1 MIRRL
6 WNEDSV
12 THHGKHFKVGGL
24 GASIKPKRAGGP
36 PIWVGGDVIAAV
48 KRAAKLNCPWIA
60 PPTMTFQEITERV
73 EVYKKTSAEI
83 SGRFV
88 NEQPIIREV
97 AIGKTKAE
105 ALRVARHALLS
116 KYESYA
122 SWGQTATKEQVS
134 LSDTFDEFIK
144 DRFIIGDE
152 FEVADEVARYKDCL
166 LYTSPSPRD

>member
-1 MIRRL
+1 
-6 WNEDSV
+6 
-12 THHGKHFKVGGL
+12 
-24 GASIKPKRAGGP
+24 
-36 PIWVGGDVIAAV
+36 
-48 KRAAKLNCPWIA
+48 
-60 PPTMTFQEITERV
+60 MTFQEITERV

-105 ALRVARHALLS
+105 ALRAARPALLS

-152 FEVADEVARYKDCL
+152 FEVKPKRLEILAFFCGRPRASMLKAPWRRSKARRADFTESNA
-166 LYTSPSPRD
+166 T